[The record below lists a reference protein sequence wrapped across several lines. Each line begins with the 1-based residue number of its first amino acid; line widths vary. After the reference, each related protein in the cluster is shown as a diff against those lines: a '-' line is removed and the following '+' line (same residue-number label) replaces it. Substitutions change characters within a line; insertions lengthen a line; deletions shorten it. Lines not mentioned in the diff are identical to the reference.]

1 MQTGTKKV
9 WLVNGTGNGG
19 LLRSLKQETKSKEQ
33 QEGLRC
39 ATAHIYIVL
48 WAAERG
54 FLQAAQE
61 SPFILS
67 GLAYLI
73 SLLISLF
80 SASIPPHLLIY
91 QFSEH
96 CWNAAKRSS
105 SLNER
110 GTNYMQKRYRNSS
123 KKYNS
128 IQITTLVNLWNWI
141 YLSMSMSNTNEPFS
155 HVNYKE
161 KETISILSD
170 SRHTGNPFEILYF
183 TENTLNFLWKY
194 GTSLFD

>member
-1 MQTGTKKV
+1 MQTGTKRFD
-9 WLVNGTGNGG
+9 WSMTPATGGFWDYSNE
-19 LLRSLKQETKSKEQ
+19 RSRVKSNKKACSQKKQSI
-33 QEGLRC
+33 C
-39 ATAHIYIVL
+39 IVL
-48 WAAERG
+48 WAAERVI
-54 FLQAAQE
+54 LQAAQE

-105 SLNER
+105 SLNLR
-110 GTNYMQKRYRNSS
+110 GTNRMQKRYRNNS

-128 IQITTLVNLWNWI
+128 ILA
-141 YLSMSMSNTNEPFS
+141 YTN
-155 HVNYKE
+155 N
-161 KETISILSD
+161 D
-170 SRHTGNPFEILYF
+170 
-183 TENTLNFLWKY
+183 TESVKLDL
-194 GTSLFD
+194 L